1 MFYLVWV
8 VIMKM
13 MVPLLL
19 SISINLVLSIASGLK
34 GQIPV
39 FLNPFSIVARLIYLS
54 KDSLKIA
61 VKFVLCSGNHQSHSK
76 FLLHL

>member
-1 MFYLVWV
+1 MGGDNEDDGSV
-8 VIMKM
+8 VIIHKY
-13 MVPLLL
+13 
-19 SISINLVLSIASGLK
+19 NLVLSIASGLK

-61 VKFVLCSGNHQSHSK
+61 VKFVLCSGNHRSHSK